1 MARNIIGLSAL
12 MVASMAFA
20 QDGDALKIGF
30 ETDDYRS
37 VSVYDT
43 WEEIGRASCRERVF
57 YSV

>member
-20 QDGDALKIGF
+20 QDGDAFKIGF

-43 WEEIGRASCRERVF
+43 WEASRSGQVYFPEMRL
-57 YSV
+57 